1 MTNLLTASVEE
12 LQNMEFGELLN
23 YASQASGQSVPH
35 ILTVA
40 IIKVIICYGLIW
52 AFRKVATKEI
62 EKFEDKK
69 PGLAF
74 CCYILVLIIC
84 VFIWFAI

>member
-1 MTNLLTASVEE
+1 MANLLTVTVEE
-12 LQNMEFGELLN
+12 LENMKISELVE
-23 YASQASGQSVPH
+23 YASQTSGMSISH
-35 ILTVA
+35 IIIIS

-52 AFRKVATKEI
+52 VFRHFATKEI

-74 CCYILVLIIC
+74 CCYALVFIIC

>member
-1 MTNLLTASVEE
+1 MTNLLTATVEE
-12 LQNMEFGELLN
+12 LEKMGTKELIE
-23 YASQASGQSVPH
+23 YASQVTGLSVTH
-35 ILTVA
+35 IIITV
-40 IIKVIICYGLIW
+40 ILKVIICYGLIW
-52 AFRKVATKEI
+52 AFRHYAIKEI

-74 CCYILVLIIC
+74 ACYILVFLIC

>member
-1 MTNLLTASVEE
+1 MTNLLTATVEE
-12 LQNMEFGELLN
+12 LEKMNMKELVE
-23 YASQASGQSVPH
+23 YSSQVTGLSVTH
-35 ILTVA
+35 ILITG

-52 AFRKVATKEI
+52 AFRHYATKEI

-74 CCYILVLIIC
+74 VCYILVFLIC